1 MHNPGMAWN
10 TEMGIESR
18 CSCCSCCSC
27 CMHGGNRLSHCMLL
41 KKKMI
46 IQVHAGRPKVVPT
59 SVLRKILQDALKMRV
74 ENFADKQSF
83 KLEGVLL
90 SGFPFNACYLSFQY
104 LFLSTNVPEYCQL
117 RTYLP

>member
-1 MHNPGMAWN
+1 MFLLQLLQLLHAWGQPSF
-10 TEMGIESR
+10 TLHAAE
-18 CSCCSCCSC
+18 
-27 CMHGGNRLSHCMLL
+27 
-41 KKKMI
+41 KKMI
-46 IQVHAGRPKVVPT
+46 IQVHAGRPKAVPT

-117 RTYLP
+117 GTYLP